1 MPTSALT
8 LRRRGDGIRVFEE
21 EGNLKESGFGRKD
34 FGDLEESRGVGCG
47 EKLEMPF
54 ARRDAIVVVAMRR
67 DVQGGEDCFFLL
79 WLVCWENKIGKKDG
93 FDILWVFFSVEINDF
108 IFLGRELR
116 IVLCPPRELFFFN
129 LAF

>member
-1 MPTSALT
+1 MDDEEVVEDEELPEGLDSIVPTSALS

-67 DVQGGEDCFFLL
+67 DVQGEEDCFF
-79 WLVCWENKIGKKDG
+79 
-93 FDILWVFFSVEINDF
+93 FF
-108 IFLGRELR
+108 LYG
-116 IVLCPPRELFFFN
+116 
-129 LAF
+129 